1 MIAIHRP
8 EIGVMGITAATPA
21 GTAATTMAGGI
32 TGTAGWNGITITKCA
47 SAAKAGDHDR
57 WDFDPAGFDPLA
69 SVHKDDIRD

>member
-1 MIAIHRP
+1 
-8 EIGVMGITAATPA
+8 
-21 GTAATTMAGGI
+21 MAGGI